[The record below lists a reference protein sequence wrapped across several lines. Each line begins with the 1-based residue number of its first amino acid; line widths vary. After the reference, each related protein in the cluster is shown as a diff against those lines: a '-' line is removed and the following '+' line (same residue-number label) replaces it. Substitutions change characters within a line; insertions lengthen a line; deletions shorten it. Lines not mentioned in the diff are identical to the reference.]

1 MPSQARWDS
10 DRLRGVKRSV
20 KELARDALDTAQVGG
35 AQYADVRLQQTR
47 HQEVAV
53 KDGRVDGLSQDF
65 SEGVGVRVLVDGAW
79 GFACTS
85 TMNKGEI
92 DQAVEVALGIA
103 RASARVHKRAV
114 DLGPPVA
121 HKGAYVGPVGTDPF
135 SVSLEAKVDLLV
147 EAEGLLRSQPS
158 IRVAEASTEC
168 THWRKLFVSTE
179 GAELEQ
185 EAYETGAGMECSA
198 VNDEELQK
206 RSYPNSFG
214 RQVAQGGWEVVEAMG
229 LISNAPRIAEEAAQL
244 LRAEHCPSGRKTLI
258 LDASQLALQVH
269 ESCGHPTELDR
280 VYGTEAAYAGTS
292 FMTPD
297 LLGTLRYGSDK
308 VTIVADATVPGG
320 LGSFGYDDEGVEA
333 QNVKLIDE
341 GLFVGYLTS
350 RETASQLGNGR
361 SMGAMRADGWQRIPL
376 IRMTNINI
384 LPGDSSLEEMIAGTK
399 DGILMHTNKSWS
411 IDDRRLN
418 FQFGTEMAW
427 EIKDGKRGRLYRN
440 ASYGGITPDFWNSCD
455 AVAGPS
461 EWRMFGLI
469 NCGKGQPGQVMRV
482 GHGAAP
488 ARFRNVTVGIA

>member
-1 MPSQARWDS
+1 M
-10 DRLRGVKRSV
+10 
-20 KELARDALDTAQVGG
+20 KELAQGALDTARIGG
-35 AQYADVRLQQTR
+35 AQYADVRVQQTR
-47 HQEVAV
+47 HQEVSV
-53 KDGRVDGLSQDF
+53 KDRRVDGLIQDS
-65 SEGVGVRVLVDGAW
+65 SEGLGVRVLVDGAW
-79 GFACTS
+79 GFAATS
-85 TMNKGEI
+85 TMRSSDI
-92 DQAVEVALGIA
+92 DQAVGVALGIA
-103 RASARVHKRAV
+103 RASATVHRRPV
-114 DLGPPVA
+114 DLGPPA
-121 HKGAYVGPVGTDPF
+121 ANQGRFKGPVKVDPF
-135 SVSLEAKVDLLV
+135 SVSLADKVALLM
-147 EAEGLLRSQPS
+147 EAEGLLRSQPE
-158 IRVAEASTEC
+158 IRVAEASAEC
-168 THWRKLFVSTE
+168 THWHKLFVSTE
-179 GAELEQ
+179 GAEIEQ
-185 EAYETGAGMECSA
+185 EALETGAGIECSA
-198 VNDEELQK
+198 VSDDELQK

-214 RQVAQGGWEVVEAMG
+214 REVGQGGWELVEAME
-229 LISNAPRIAEEAAQL
+229 LIANAPRMAEEASAL
-244 LRAEHCPSGRKTLI
+244 LRAEHCPSGRKTII

-297 LLGTLRYGSDK
+297 LLGKLHYGSDK

-350 RETASQLGNGR
+350 RETAAELGNSG

-384 LPGDSSLEEMIAGTK
+384 LPGDSSLEEMIADTQ
-399 DGILMHTNKSWS
+399 DGILMQTNKSWS

-418 FQFGTEMAW
+418 FQFGTEIAW
-427 EIKDGKRGRLYRN
+427 EIKDGKRGKLYRN
-440 ASYGGITPDFWNSCD
+440 ASYAGITPDFWNSLD
-455 AVAGPS
+455 AIAGPS

-488 ARFRNVTVGIA
+488 ARFRDVTVGIA

>member
-1 MPSQARWDS
+1 MN
-10 DRLRGVKRSV
+10 
-20 KELARDALDTAQVGG
+20 ELAQGALDTARVGG
-35 AQYADVRLQQTR
+35 AQYADVRVQQTR
-47 HQEVAV
+47 HEEVSV
-53 KDGRVDGLSQDF
+53 KDGRVDGLIQDF
-65 SEGVGVRVLVDGAW
+65 SEGLGVRVLVDGAW
-79 GFACTS
+79 GFASTS
-85 TMNKGEI
+85 TMRRSDI
-92 DQAVEVALGIA
+92 DQAVGVALGIA
-103 RASARVHKRAV
+103 RASATVHRRPV

-121 HKGAYVGPVGTDPF
+121 NKGRLKGPVKIDPF
-135 SVSLEAKVDLLV
+135 SVSLEDKVALLM
-147 EAEGLLRSQPS
+147 EAEGLLRSQPE
-158 IRVAEASTEC
+158 IRVAEASAEC
-168 THWRKLFVSTE
+168 THWHKLFVSTE
-179 GAELEQ
+179 GAEVEQ
-185 EAYETGAGMECSA
+185 EAFETGAGIECSA
-198 VNDEELQK
+198 VSDDELQK

-214 RQVAQGGWEVVEAMG
+214 REVGQGGWELVEAME
-229 LISNAPRIAEEAAQL
+229 LTANAPRMAEEASAL
-244 LRAEHCPSGRKTLI
+244 LRAEHCPSGCKTII

-297 LLGTLRYGSDK
+297 LLGKLHYGSDK

-350 RETASQLGNGR
+350 RETAAELGNSG

-384 LPGDSSLEEMIAGTK
+384 LPGDSSLEEMIADTQ
-399 DGILMHTNKSWS
+399 DGILMQTNKSWS

-418 FQFGTEMAW
+418 FQFGTEIAW
-427 EIKDGKRGRLYRN
+427 EIKDGKRGKLYRN
-440 ASYGGITPDFWNSCD
+440 ASYAGITPDFWNSLD
-455 AVAGPS
+455 AIAGPS

-488 ARFRNVTVGIA
+488 ARFRDVTVGIA

>member
-1 MPSQARWDS
+1 M
-10 DRLRGVKRSV
+10 
-20 KELARDALDTAQVGG
+20 KELAQGALDTARIGG
-35 AQYADVRLQQTR
+35 AQYADVRVQRTR
-47 HQEVAV
+47 HQEISV
-53 KDGRVDGLSQDF
+53 KDARVDGLIQDF
-65 SEGVGVRVLVDGAW
+65 SEGLGVRVLVDGAW
-79 GFACTS
+79 GFASTS
-85 TMNKGEI
+85 TMRSSAI
-92 DQAVEVALGIA
+92 DDAVGVALGIA
-103 RASARVHKRAV
+103 RASATVHRRPV
-114 DLGPPVA
+114 DLGPPA
-121 HKGAYVGPVGTDPF
+121 ASKGKFKGPVKTDPF
-135 SVSLEAKVDLLV
+135 SVSLEDKVALLM
-147 EAEGLLRSQPS
+147 EAEGLLRSQPE
-158 IRVAEASTEC
+158 IRVAEASAEC
-168 THWRKLFVSTE
+168 THWQKLFVSTE
-179 GAELEQ
+179 GAEVEQ
-185 EAYETGAGMECSA
+185 EAFETGAGIECSA
-198 VNDEELQK
+198 VSDDELQK

-214 RQVAQGGWEVVEAMG
+214 REVAQGGWEAVEAME
-229 LISNAPRIAEEAAQL
+229 LTANAPRMAEEASAL
-244 LRAEHCPSGRKTLI
+244 LRAQHCPSGKKTII

-280 VYGTEAAYAGTS
+280 VYGAEAAYAGTS

-297 LLGTLRYGSDK
+297 LLGQLRYGSDK

-341 GLFVGYLTS
+341 GIFVGYLTS
-350 RETASQLGNGR
+350 RETATELGNGR

-384 LPGDSSLEEMIAGTK
+384 LPGDTSLEEMVEGTK

-440 ASYGGITPDFWNSCD
+440 ASYAGITPDFWNSCD

-488 ARFRNVTVGIA
+488 ARFRDVTVGIA

>member
-1 MPSQARWDS
+1 MPNQPRPGGG
-10 DRLRGVKRSV
+10 RLRGVKRSV

-35 AQYADVRLQQTR
+35 AQYADVRLQETR
-47 HQEVAV
+47 HQEVSV

-85 TMNKGEI
+85 TMNKADI
-92 DQAVEVALGIA
+92 DQAVGVALGIA
-103 RASARVHKRAV
+103 RASARVHRRPV
-114 DLGPPVA
+114 DLGSPVA
-121 HKGAYVGPVGTDPF
+121 HKGTYVAPVGTDPF
-135 SVSLEAKVDLLV
+135 SVSLEDKVALLV

-168 THWRKLFVSTE
+168 THWKKLFASTE

-185 EAYETGAGMECSA
+185 EAYETGAGMEGSA
-198 VNDEELQK
+198 VNDDELQK
-206 RSYPNSFG
+206 RSYPN
-214 RQVAQGGWEVVEAMG
+214 
-229 LISNAPRIAEEAAQL
+229 AEEAAQL
-244 LRAEHCPSGRKTLI
+244 LVAEHCPSGRKTVI

-297 LLGTLRYGSDK
+297 LLGNLRYGSDK

-341 GLFVGYLTS
+341 GMFVGYLTS
-350 RETASQLGNGR
+350 RETAAQLGGGP

-384 LPGDSSLEEMIAGTK
+384 LPGDSSLEEMIAGTR

-427 EIKDGKRGRLYRN
+427 EIKDGKRGKLYRN

-482 GHGAAP
+482 GHGASP
-488 ARFRNVTVGIA
+488 ARFQNVTVGIA